1 MNLQPARNDG
11 LPCYEVDGFGHY
23 RHNPFRAT
31 HLAMRDWPTLW
42 AVAVVD
48 DVSRKYYLHDAYAE
62 RGKARDEAR
71 RIAALPITKSS
82 QSYETLSALRPRD
95 CGLRRNIY
103 VRFEVELPRASVL
116 FGPLSNAGL
125 TTFTQTTV
133 EEDALFEEV
142 LSFQY
147 ETSMKLLRLAT
158 RGLRRLPVTVR
169 RRVWSFA
176 FTPRASPH
184 PSNDLV
190 APKHLPPMLF
200 SIDSY
205 PKQIPP
211 YFGRWIATMP
221 RDATVNDVVRYI
233 HGKLWHLA
241 KDEDHADIYYD
252 VNELV
257 DACVKLSWPEPD
269 SSTPRYIRQAKN
281 FQYFM
286 DRLASKDGLPHVQA
300 LASDRWTGTVDE
312 FY

>member
-1 MNLQPARNDG
+1 
-11 LPCYEVDGFGHY
+11 
-23 RHNPFRAT
+23 
-31 HLAMRDWPTLW
+31 MRDWPTLW

-116 FGPLSNAGL
+116 FGPLSNAGI

-133 EEDALFEEV
+133 EEDALFEAV

-147 ETSMKLLRLAT
+147 ETAMEYLRLTT
-158 RGLRRLPVTVR
+158 RGLRMLPVTVR
-169 RRVWSFA
+169 RRVCSFA
-176 FTPRASPH
+176 FTARASPH
-184 PSNDLV
+184 PASDLV
-190 APKHLPPMLF
+190 VSQHLTPMFF

-205 PKQIPP
+205 HKQIPP
-211 YFGRWIATMP
+211 YFGRWIASVP
-221 RDATVNDVVRYI
+221 RDATVNDVVRSM
-233 HGKLWHLA
+233 HRKLWDLA
-241 KDEDHADIYYD
+241 QDEDHDEWEYD
-252 VNELV
+252 DRALMG
-257 DACVKLSWPEPD
+257 ACVRLSWREPD
-269 SSTPRYIRQAKN
+269 RSTPRYIRQAKS
-281 FQYFM
+281 FQQFVGEL
-286 DRLASKDGLPHVQA
+286 DLEDGLPHVKA
-300 LASDRWTGTVDE
+300 LAYDRWTGAVDE